1 MYLWTI
7 VGTNSNNLRFE
18 DKPQVKTFENGPLTI
33 KTSLTMEEQEQ
44 RGTSNKTENTIYNKH
59 IFGYMKL

>member
-18 DKPQVKTFENGPLTI
+18 NKPQVKTFENGI

-44 RGTSNKTENTIYNKH
+44 KGTSNKTENTIYNKH